1 MREACIAN
9 AGDAGS
15 VSSRLNGYSEVEMRK
30 QGLVTV
36 GILLMAGLVTVGGAM
51 WCSAD
56 GARER
61 AAVLQDLQKISNF
74 DSTGQMPSVEQLQK
88 MIRIKTSA
96 GE

>member
-15 VSSRLNGYSEVEMRK
+15 VSSRINGFSEVEMRK

-36 GILLMAGLVTVGGAM
+36 GILVLAGLVTVGGAM

-56 GARER
+56 GVRER
-61 AAVLQDLQKISNF
+61 AAMMRDLEKISNF

>member
-61 AAVLQDLQKISNF
+61 AAVMQDLQKISNF

>member
-1 MREACIAN
+1 
-9 AGDAGS
+9 
-15 VSSRLNGYSEVEMRK
+15 MRK

-61 AAVLQDLQKISNF
+61 AAVMQDLQKISNF